1 MSLAPAPRSL
11 CAVCRRPARG
21 FGWFDPTSAK
31 PLLPGSHRGKPR
43 WGPRSVSFCSITC
56 QAWWSRL
63 ARRSTAMVDLTE
75 QERAALRAAMRAMAE
90 VMAEIGWTTALNAL
104 SEQQA
109 LTLAEVA
116 VGAFQDAMRA
126 SVSPST
132 PEVPF

>member
-1 MSLAPAPRSL
+1 MPLAPAPRSL
-11 CAVCRRPARG
+11 CAVCRRPERG

-31 PLLPGSHRGKPR
+31 PQRP
-43 WGPRSVSFCSITC
+43 SVSFCSITC
-56 QAWWSRL
+56 QVWWVRL

-90 VMAEIGWTTALNAL
+90 VMAEIGWTTPLNAL
-104 SEQQA
+104 SEQQV

-126 SVSPST
+126 SASPSS

>member
-11 CAVCRRPARG
+11 CAVCRRPERG

-31 PLLPGSHRGKPR
+31 PPR
-43 WGPRSVSFCSITC
+43 PSVSFCSTTC

-63 ARRSTAMVDLTE
+63 ARRSIAMVDLTE
-75 QERAALRAAMRAMAE
+75 QECAALRAAMRAMAE

-104 SEQQA
+104 SEQQV

-126 SVSPST
+126 SASPAS

>member
-11 CAVCRRPARG
+11 CAVCRRRARG

-31 PLLPGSHRGKPR
+31 PPR
-43 WGPRSVSFCSITC
+43 PSVSFCSITC
-56 QAWWSRL
+56 QGWWVRL

-75 QERAALRAAMRAMAE
+75 QERAAMRAAMRAMAE
-90 VMAEIGWTTALNAL
+90 VMAEIGWTTPLNAL
-104 SEQQA
+104 SEQQV

-126 SVSPST
+126 AASPST

>member
-1 MSLAPAPRSL
+1 MPLAPAPRSL
-11 CAVCRRPARG
+11 CAVCRRPERG
-21 FGWFDPTSAK
+21 FGWFDPTS
-31 PLLPGSHRGKPR
+31 PR
-43 WGPRSVSFCSITC
+43 PSRPSVSFCSITC
-56 QAWWSRL
+56 QGWWVRL

-75 QERAALRAAMRAMAE
+75 HERAALRAAMRAMAE

-104 SEQQA
+104 SEQQV

-126 SVSPST
+126 SASSGT

>member
-31 PLLPGSHRGKPR
+31 PPR
-43 WGPRSVSFCSITC
+43 PSVSFCSITC
-56 QAWWSRL
+56 QGWWVRL

-90 VMAEIGWTTALNAL
+90 VMAEIGWTTPLNAL
-104 SEQQA
+104 SEQQV

-126 SVSPST
+126 SASPST

>member
-11 CAVCRRPARG
+11 CAVCRRPERG

-31 PLLPGSHRGKPR
+31 PPR
-43 WGPRSVSFCSITC
+43 PSVSFCSITC
-56 QAWWSRL
+56 QGWWVRL

-75 QERAALRAAMRAMAE
+75 QEWAAMRASMRAMAE
-90 VMAEIGWTTALNAL
+90 VMAEIGWTTPLNAL
-104 SEQQA
+104 SEQQV
-109 LTLAEVA
+109 LTLAKVA

-126 SVSPST
+126 SASPST

>member
-11 CAVCRRPARG
+11 CAVCRRPERG

-31 PLLPGSHRGKPR
+31 PPR
-43 WGPRSVSFCSITC
+43 PSVSFCSITC
-56 QAWWSRL
+56 QGWWVRL

-75 QERAALRAAMRAMAE
+75 QERAAVRAAMRAMAE
-90 VMAEIGWTTALNAL
+90 VMAEIGWTTPLNAL
-104 SEQQA
+104 SEQQV

-126 SVSPST
+126 SASPST

>member
-11 CAVCRRPARG
+11 CAVCRGPARG

-31 PLLPGSHRGKPR
+31 PPR
-43 WGPRSVSFCSITC
+43 PSVSFCSITC
-56 QAWWSRL
+56 QGWWVRL

-75 QERAALRAAMRAMAE
+75 QERAAMRAAMRAMAE
-90 VMAEIGWTTALNAL
+90 VMAEIGWTTPLNAL
-104 SEQQA
+104 SEQQV

-126 SVSPST
+126 SASPST

>member
-31 PLLPGSHRGKPR
+31 SPR
-43 WGPRSVSFCSITC
+43 PSVSFCSITC
-56 QAWWSRL
+56 QGWWVRL

-75 QERAALRAAMRAMAE
+75 QERAAMRAAMRAMAE
-90 VMAEIGWTTALNAL
+90 VMAEIGWTTPLNAL
-104 SEQQA
+104 SEQQV

-126 SVSPST
+126 SASRST

>member
-1 MSLAPAPRSL
+1 MSAAPAPRAL
-11 CAVCRRPARG
+11 CAVCRRPERG

-31 PLLPGSHRGKPR
+31 PPR
-43 WGPRSVSFCSITC
+43 PSVSFCSITC
-56 QAWWSRL
+56 QGWWVRL

-90 VMAEIGWTTALNAL
+90 VMAEIGWTTPLNAL
-104 SEQQA
+104 SEQQV

-126 SVSPST
+126 SASPST